1 MRKYV
6 LLFYLFCLAQITAA
20 QGLTPVP
27 DSVSAYLTKQLESF
41 PQEKIYVQTD
51 KSSYLSGESIWFRA
65 HLVNAFNN
73 EPIFISRY
81 IYVEI
86 ISPMENLTR
95 RVKVRPDSTGAYY
108 GQINLDDDLA
118 EGVYTLRA
126 YTNYMRNMG
135 EEAFFRKQ
143 IQVLDPFSL
152 QLEPIVT
159 FDVKKNNVNTTLKFV
174 DRQTNDTIAPEIV
187 SCKLSHKPAKTLFP
201 KNRTHYTWD
210 VALPAKDKNRTMML
224 SLVYNGRKYNRYYTI
239 PYDPADYDVSF
250 FPEGGYLIPDA
261 ISQVAFKAMNP
272 GGLGEDISGIL
283 YNSKGEEIL
292 AFNSL
297 HLGMGFF
304 NFIPALNETYYAVCQ
319 NNQGITKRFEL
330 PLPEIKANAVSVR
343 IVGERMLVSLR
354 SGNAAV
360 KDSLSLLI
368 HFNGQAIYHNP
379 WDEKSEIYSL
389 STKILPTGILNIL
402 LLDAQKEIISER
414 ILFNINEKDLLNLNV
429 EISKS
434 SYKRREPIS
443 IKLKIPDT
451 DTTQISGNIAVS
463 VTDMKTVVQDTTSNI
478 ISTLLLSSELK
489 GHIESPASYF
499 KGDKIDKYALD
510 ALMMTQGWRRY
521 NIPKVIKGE
530 IETPETF
537 EPELAQKITGRS
549 ERLLGSLKEGE
560 ISLLATLDSL
570 VSTETTQTDD
580 KGRFTFNV
588 EYPEGTSITFQ
599 SLSKKG
605 GQNNLISID
614 SQTFPEVLN
623 SSIPVKAASINQ
635 NDFNLTAYLEKANED
650 YTQKYGIRT
659 ILLEE
664 LTVTAQSLERY
675 KESSFYSPLSASGVY
690 TSDEIEKMGVNS
702 LRSLLYRQ
710 PGIIVKN
717 DMVTTTRSQTTPVL
731 FVIDNM
737 TFEDFFDRLDD
748 IDVNS
753 IDNIFV
759 VKDNSFMPGY
769 YPNTNGAVVITTK
782 SGFVQK
788 PKKSLNIE
796 RIEPL
801 GYQQAVE
808 FYSPKYETPEQKDSS
823 TPDLRTTI
831 YWKPNIVFSP
841 KREALIDFYSADTP
855 TTYQVIGEGVNNNG
869 KLIRFTYQIP
879 VESSSTP

>member
-1 MRKYV
+1 
-6 LLFYLFCLAQITAA
+6 
-20 QGLTPVP
+20 
-27 DSVSAYLTKQLESF
+27 
-41 PQEKIYVQTD
+41 
-51 KSSYLSGESIWFRA
+51 
-65 HLVNAFNN
+65 
-73 EPIFISRY
+73 
-81 IYVEI
+81 
-86 ISPMENLTR
+86 MENLTR